1 MAPACLLPS
10 AVEPAWVMEDLLLAD
25 MAATVVVGGVAS
37 SIDGWIAEWVAIS
50 AEYKRQND
58 QASAKRCDD
67 AAVMLR
73 YFQRG
78 GQVDIAA
85 VLP

>member
-1 MAPACLLPS
+1 MAPACRLPS

-25 MAATVVVGGVAS
+25 MAATVQVGGVAS

-58 QASAKRCDD
+58 QTSAKRCDD
-67 AAVMLR
+67 VAVMLR
-73 YFQRG
+73 YFKRG
-78 GQVDIAA
+78 GCDSLAA